1 MEYVKYGLLIALAIT
16 LVFAAISDI
25 RHRRIDN
32 WVNAGIALAA
42 PVFWWA
48 NGMAV
53 WPDMAM
59 QLGFAL
65 LICIPLIT
73 LWGVGQSLGVV
84 VLGGGDVKFL
94 GALALWLTPLA
105 FLDLLLVMAFVGGA
119 IAVGFIVR
127 RVVWKPKT
135 PGMVPYGVAI
145 AAGALWVLGTTHLPD
160 AALTVGL
167 Q

>member
-1 MEYVKYGLLIALAIT
+1 MEIFKYGLLVALAIA

-25 RHRRIDN
+25 RHRRIEN
-32 WVNAGIALAA
+32 WVNAAIALSA

-48 NGMAV
+48 SGLAL

-59 QLGFAL
+59 QFGFAL
-65 LICIPLIT
+65 LICVPLVT
-73 LWGVGQSLGVV
+73 LWGIGQSLGIV

-135 PGMVPYGVAI
+135 PGTVPYGVAI
-145 AAGALWVLGTTHLPD
+145 AAGALWVLGWTHLPE
-160 AALTVGL
+160 AAHAAGL